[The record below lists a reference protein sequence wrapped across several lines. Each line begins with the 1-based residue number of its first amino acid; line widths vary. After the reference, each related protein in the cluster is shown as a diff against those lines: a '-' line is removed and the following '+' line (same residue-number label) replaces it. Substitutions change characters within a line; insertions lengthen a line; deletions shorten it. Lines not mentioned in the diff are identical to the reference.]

1 MTKSTKHRP
10 AVLASSTSSIQE
22 ANESVGASTSETG
35 VESGSE
41 TVDVSLDVTS
51 IVLTTLRDTSN
62 IPPIPLLSDA
72 AEIAL
77 NIAGVVQVSYTKHFS
92 W

>member
-1 MTKSTKHRP
+1 MTKPTKHRP

-22 ANESVGASTSETG
+22 VNESVGASTSETG

-62 IPPIPLLSDA
+62 IPPIPFLSDA